1 LDKLED
7 IEPLDLQHFDSQCPV
22 ISNGR
27 DDEFLGN
34 VVVVPGTW
42 STFVLGEFLSL
53 DSSYLLIFFLNQFL
67 LPFGMDITPMST
79 EQPV

>member
-1 LDKLED
+1 MIGHRTLSTQL
-7 IEPLDLQHFDSQCPV
+7 CPV

-34 VVVVPGTW
+34 VIVVPGAW

-53 DSSYLLIFFLNQFL
+53 DSSYLLIFFLDRFPS
-67 LPFGMDITPMST
+67 PFGTDIAPMST

>member
-1 LDKLED
+1 MIRHRTLSTQPRL
-7 IEPLDLQHFDSQCPV
+7 V
-22 ISNGR
+22 ISNGHN
-27 DDEFLGN
+27 DEFLGN
-34 VVVVPGTW
+34 VIVVPGMW

-67 LPFGMDITPMST
+67 SPFGMDIAPMST